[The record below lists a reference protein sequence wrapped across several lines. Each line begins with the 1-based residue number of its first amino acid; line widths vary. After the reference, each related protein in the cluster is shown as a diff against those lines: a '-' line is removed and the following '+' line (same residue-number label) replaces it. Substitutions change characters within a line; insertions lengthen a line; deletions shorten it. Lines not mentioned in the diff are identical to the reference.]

1 MSNTQL
7 KGVVAHIV
15 SHADGVVNDKAAL
28 TQRLTAM
35 GAAVA
40 GRFSGLVTHIIFRRK
55 PQANREERLAED
67 QALWDLYTRIG
78 KVPFVHELLFCHCA
92 PSMPC
97 LDGRWQRFCK
107 YCISVS

>member
-55 PQANREERLAED
+55 PQANKEERLAED

-78 KVPFVHELLFCHCA
+78 KVAFVHELLFCQYA

-97 LDGRWQRFCK
+97 RG
-107 YCISVS
+107 SP